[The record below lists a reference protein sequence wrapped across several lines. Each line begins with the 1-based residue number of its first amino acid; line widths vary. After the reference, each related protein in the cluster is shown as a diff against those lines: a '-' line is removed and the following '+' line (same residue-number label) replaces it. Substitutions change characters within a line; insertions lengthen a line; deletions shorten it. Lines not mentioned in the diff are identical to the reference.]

1 MKPFTQYIHT
11 LFDSI
16 APALPEYHNS
26 YIKSLRQKGL
36 KRFSTLELPHNRLET
51 WRHHAIDQCVQSSY
65 TIQQTAKPYRPVED
79 YFHCKI
85 GQINSEMFSFLN
97 GWYVNRNAPLTIFAN
112 GMIVGTIFSAL
123 QQFPDLVQPYLAQK
137 QEKESDGLLALNQ
150 AFFND
155 GIFIYIPDNLNIK
168 NPIQMVSLVEGKE
181 NLMINNRNLIVVGQ
195 NSKLSIIHC
204 DDSLSFTQSLLN
216 NVTEIYLAE
225 NATLNY
231 YKMENKDPD
240 SLLINNVLVQQKR
253 GSSFISHAITF
264 NAGYVR
270 NQIEVDLTEPFATA
284 RLYGLY
290 LVDKKQY
297 VDNQVKVNHLA
308 PDCTSTQLYKGI
320 VDDEAQAN
328 FNGHV
333 VVHPQAQH
341 TMAYQ
346 SNRNIALTDEVKI
359 TTKPFLEIYAD
370 DVKCSHGS
378 TVGQLDDDALF
389 YMRTRGLCERSAKVL
404 LMYAFATEA
413 VNHVEIAILRESLTM
428 MIQKRLSGDL
438 TMCNQCSTPCPGNN
452 RPLSF
457 DIDLSKI

>member
-1 MKPFTQYIHT
+1 MTSFTQYIRT
-11 LFDSI
+11 LFASV
-16 APALPEYHNS
+16 APTMPLHEEYFVNN
-26 YIKSLRQKGL
+26 LRNRGL
-36 KRFSTLELPHNRLET
+36 ERFSLLELPHKKLES
-51 WRHHAIDQCVQSSY
+51 WRHHPIDQLVRERY
-65 TIQQTAKPYRPVED
+65 TIQETAKPYRPVEN

-85 GQINSEMFSFLN
+85 GQINSEMFAFLN

-112 GMIVGTIFSAL
+112 GMIVGTIFEAL
-123 QQFPDLVQPYLAQK
+123 QQFPDLVQPYLGQK
-137 QEKESDGLLALNQ
+137 EQGENDGMLALNQ

-155 GIFIYIPDNLNIK
+155 GLFIYVPDNLNIK
-168 NPIQMVSLVEGKE
+168 NTIQMVSLVEGE
-181 NLMINNRNLIVVGQ
+181 EDLMINNRNLIIVGQ
-195 NSKLSIIHC
+195 NAKLSVIHC

-216 NVTEIYLAE
+216 NVTEIHLAE
-225 NATLNY
+225 NATLHY
-231 YKMENKDPD
+231 YKMENKDPN
-240 SLLINNVLVQQKR
+240 SLLINNVLVQQKE

-270 NQIEVDLTEPFATA
+270 NQIEVDLTEPFATT
-284 RLYGLY
+284 RLHGLY

-308 PDCTSTQLYKGI
+308 PDCTSNQLYKGI

-333 VVHPQAQH
+333 VVHPQAQR
-341 TMAYQ
+341 TVAYQ
-346 SNRNIALTDEVKI
+346 SNRNIALTDEAKI

-378 TVGQLDDDALF
+378 TVGQLDAEALF
-389 YMRTRGLCERSAKVL
+389 YMRTRGLCERSAKGL

-413 VNHVEIAILRESLTM
+413 VNHVEIDTLKESLTS
-428 MIQKRLSGDL
+428 MIQKRLSGEL
-438 TMCNQCSTPCPGNN
+438 TICNQCNTPCANNN

-457 DIDLSKI
+457 EIDLSKI

>member
-1 MKPFTQYIHT
+1 MIPFTQYIRT
-11 LFDSI
+11 LFASI
-16 APALPEYHNS
+16 APSLPAHD
-26 YIKSLRQKGL
+26 KSFVKDLRQKGL
-36 KRFSTLELPHNRLET
+36 ECFNKLELPHEKLES
-51 WRHHAIDQCVQSSY
+51 WRHHAIAQLVQKSY

-85 GQINSEMFSFLN
+85 RQINSEMFTFLN

-123 QQFPDLVQPYLAQK
+123 QQFPNLVQPCLAQRK
-137 QEKESDGLLALNQ
+137 QGESDGMLALNQ

-155 GIFIYIPDNLNIK
+155 GLFVYVPDNLNIK
-168 NPIQMVSLVEGKE
+168 NPIQMVSLVDGEE
-181 NLMINNRNLIVVGQ
+181 NLMINNRNLIIVGQ
-195 NSKLSIIHC
+195 NAKLSIIHC

-225 NATLNY
+225 NATLHY

-240 SLLINNVLVQQKR
+240 SLLLNNVLVQQK
-253 GSSFISHAITF
+253 SSSFFISHAITL

-270 NQIEVDLTEPFATA
+270 NQIEVDLIEPFATTK
-284 RLYGLY
+284 LHGLY

-308 PDCTSTQLYKGI
+308 PDCTSNQLYKGI

-333 VVHPQAQH
+333 VVHPQAQC
-341 TMAYQ
+341 TVAYQ
-346 SNRNIALTDEVKI
+346 SNRNIALTDEAKI
-359 TTKPFLEIYAD
+359 TSKPFLEIYAD

-378 TVGQLDDDALF
+378 TVGQLDAEALF

-413 VNHVEIAILRESLTM
+413 VNHVEIDTLRESLTA
-428 MIQKRLSGDL
+428 MIQKRLSGEL
-438 TMCNQCSTPCPGNN
+438 TVCDQCSTPCANNN
-452 RPLSF
+452 RSLSF
-457 DIDLSKI
+457 EIDLSKI